1 MTLIPESLLTLP
13 IELPKFAV
21 VADLR
26 STYVLVCLADG
37 GRDDSALVAFV

>member
-21 VADLR
+21 
-26 STYVLVCLADG
+26 
-37 GRDDSALVAFV
+37 ALSVNLG